1 MEDKSLLLLTEEE
14 LDILKRFEQCTTIEE
29 LKQLGREVSLLN
41 ESKGSIVYEDMD
53 ISTEEFKDKFDLI
66 DIRDLKGKYGF

>member
-29 LKQLGREVSLLN
+29 LKQLEREVSLLN